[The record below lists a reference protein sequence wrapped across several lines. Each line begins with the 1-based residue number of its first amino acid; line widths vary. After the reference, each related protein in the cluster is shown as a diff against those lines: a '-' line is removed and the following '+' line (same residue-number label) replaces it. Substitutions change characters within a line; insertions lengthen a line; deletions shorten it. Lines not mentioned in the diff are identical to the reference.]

1 MKKVYSLLAGFLI
14 SVSAS
19 VSAQTMQSFNP
30 GNDPVS
36 WGSPNESLPGNVYVS
51 RYGYWRNQPV
61 KMAYWTSLP
70 HYQIPPVFHLSNAEG
85 KIVYTGRPVWM
96 RTPENAM
103 VPVGI
108 LYPGARIYA
117 LNFSGFHDP
126 GTYYI
131 EMPGYRNSQD
141 FRIRGYLPGNMS
153 TPFPGQRTIEQD
165 AGMRSNRGYYPP
177 AVPQSYLL
185 P

>member
-70 HYQIPPVFHLSNAEG
+70 HYQIPPFFHLSNAEG

-131 EMPGYRNSQD
+131 EMPGYPSSLRSSITSSFKYGAIISCVFN
-141 FRIRGYLPGNMS
+141 FS
-153 TPFPGQRTIEQD
+153 TKTFTFSIVSLCAPLSDNAE
-165 AGMRSNRGYYPP
+165 
-177 AVPQSYLL
+177 
-185 P
+185 